1 MNTSFDRHSIT
12 AAIAGLALIAYG
24 VVYLVAGFGPY
35 VA

>member
-12 AAIAGLALIAYG
+12 ATIAGLALVAYG
-24 VVYLVAGFGPY
+24 VLYLVAGLGPY